1 MIKVICPT
9 EQIKERANI
18 CKTCEHLTKV
28 KTCAKCGCNIYL
40 KVTLA
45 FEKCPQG
52 KWNAIK

>member
-1 MIKVICPT
+1 MKVICPV
-9 EQIKERANI
+9 EQIKERASI

-28 KTCAKCGCNIYL
+28 KTCAKCGCSIYL

-52 KWNAIK
+52 KWDAIK